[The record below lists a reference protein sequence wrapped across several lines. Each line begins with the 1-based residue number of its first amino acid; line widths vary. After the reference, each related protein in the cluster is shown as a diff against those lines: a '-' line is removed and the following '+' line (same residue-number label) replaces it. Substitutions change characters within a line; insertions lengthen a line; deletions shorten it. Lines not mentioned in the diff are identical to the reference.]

1 MKQGPSR
8 FRRAV
13 TACAAGTIALSF
25 LSVLALTS
33 PASAAVPF
41 TGNTTIAASAPTFRP
56 TLPISR
62 PAT

>member
-8 FRRAV
+8 FRRIV

-25 LSVLALTS
+25 LSVLALSS

-41 TGNTTIAASAPTFRP
+41 TGNTTAASAPTIRP
-56 TLPISR
+56 D
-62 PAT
+62 